1 MALAKMKLVNVIGL
15 MGYLDDVASALGQ
28 TGVFQPDETAE
39 FYSDNENMIPVNS
52 SNQFDPLLEKLTELM
67 YGAGIKAKI
76 VDAKAEEELSF
87 EEVDRFVGDA
97 DTELGSLIT
106 RRDEM
111 RHEIDVCNAN
121 IEKAMHFVDLQLDVR
136 KINACEYI
144 YTRFGKLP
152 KDSYIKLDNYKD
164 NPYVDFFPCSHD
176 DAYYWG
182 VYVTPVS
189 EADKI
194 DRIFSRLYFE
204 RIAFDDIYDTPSN
217 YVAQQ
222 IDLKKQLAKQVEA
235 LNNDIEAYAKQHTD
249 EILRIFTAL
258 CKQHAYLSIKNHA
271 CKYRN
276 SFVLV
281 GWIPSEYEGQINTLL
296 SSIESV
302 EVTFTKAKEELKHSP
317 PVKLKNHF
325 FFRPF
330 EYYTEM
336 YGLPNSQEIDP
347 SGFIAI
353 TYTLLFGIMFA
364 DVGQGLMLLIA
375 AIFMLKVKKMPLGA
389 LLIPCSV
396 SSMIFGFIFGSV
408 FGFEELLTPVYQ
420 ALFGLKEKPIH
431 VMEGETTK
439 LLIFGAVGIGIVLVM
454 IAMILNIVSCLKRRD
469 IGGALFGVN
478 GVAGLVFYSS
488 LVVGL
493 ICTIL
498 LGVPLMSTPYTLG
511 LIVLPLLLI
520 FFREPL
526 SKKLR
531 GEKNLFDGSIGS
543 FIVDNLFEMFEIL
556 LSYVTNTVSFLRV
569 GAFVLVHAGMME
581 VVFVMAGMFGP
592 VGYTITIICGNIL
605 VMALEALLV
614 GIQVL
619 RLEYFEMFSRFYI
632 GDGRKFEPVNVKSLA
647 AHS

>member
-15 MGYLDDVASALGQ
+15 MSYLDDVAAALGQ

-39 FYSDNENMIPVNS
+39 FYSDNEKMIPVNS
-52 SNQFDPLLEKLTELM
+52 SNEYDPLLDKLKELM
-67 YGAGIKAKI
+67 NGAGIKPKI
-76 VDAKAEEELSF
+76 VEVKDENELSF
-87 EEVDRFVGDA
+87 DEAQRFVGDT
-97 DTELGSLIT
+97 DSELGSLIT
-106 RRDEM
+106 RRNDLC
-111 RHEIDVCNAN
+111 REIDVCNDN
-121 IEKAMHFVDLQLDVR
+121 IEKAKHFVDLELDVK
-136 KINACEYI
+136 KINDCEYI
-144 YTRFGKLP
+144 ITRFGKLP
-152 KDSYIKLDNYKD
+152 KDSYIKLDAYKE
-164 NPYVDFFPCSHD
+164 NPYVEFFPCSHD

-204 RIAFDDIYDTPSN
+204 RVEINDIYDTPAN

-222 IDLKKQLAKQVEA
+222 TDLKKGLDDQIES
-235 LNNDIEAYAKQHTD
+235 LNKEIDAYAKQHTD
-249 EILRIFTAL
+249 EIHRIFTAL

-281 GWIPSEYEGQINTLL
+281 GWIPAEYEGQIEALL
-296 SSIESV
+296 SSVESV
-302 EVTFTKAKEELKHSP
+302 EVTFTDAKDEMKHSP
-317 PVKLKNHF
+317 PVKLKNPF

-336 YGLPNSQEIDP
+336 YGLPNTQEIDP

-364 DVGQGLMLLIA
+364 DVGQGIMLLIA
-375 AIFMLKVKKMPLGA
+375 AIIMYKVKKMPLGA
-389 LLIPCSV
+389 LLIPCAICST
-396 SSMIFGFIFGSV
+396 IFGFIFGSV
-408 FGFEELLTPVYQ
+408 FGFEELLTPVYK
-420 ALFGLKEKPIH
+420 ALFGLNDKPVR
-431 VMEGETTK
+431 VMEGNTTK
-439 LLIFGAVGIGIVLVM
+439 LLIFGAVAIGVVLLI

-478 GVAGLVFYSS
+478 GAAGLVFYTS

-493 ICTIL
+493 ALDLLFNISVMNAPFIIIL
-498 LGVPLMSTPYTLG
+498 VIIP
-511 LIVLPLLLI
+511 VLLV

-526 SKKLR
+526 SKRLR
-531 GEKNLFDGSIGS
+531 GEKKLFEGGFGS

-556 LSYVTNTVSFLRV
+556 LSYVTNTMSFLRV

-581 VVFVMAGMFGP
+581 VVFVLAGMFGP
-592 VGYTITIICGNIL
+592 VGYTITVIVGNIL

-619 RLEYFEMFSRFYI
+619 RLEYYEMFSRFYI
-632 GDGRKFEPVNVKSLA
+632 GDGRKYEPITIRTKN
-647 AHS
+647 